1 MKKNINFVSK
11 FKTANIFSVTIFII
25 SIMFIV
31 FKGLNYGID
40 FKGGTLIE
48 LRTDNN
54 INATSIRDSLKNMK
68 LGDINV
74 KKFGKE
80 GDYLIK
86 VEQKQINNINLIP
99 EIKKKLANTL
109 NSGIDFRRV
118 ENVGPKVS
126 SELLESSIIAISL
139 ALAAMLFYIWV
150 RFEWQ
155 FSLGSIIAL
164 FHDVIITL
172 GIFSI
177 LSLEINLS
185 IIAAVLTIVGYS
197 MNDTV
202 VIYDRIRENLLKFSK
217 ISFSDIA
224 NLSINETLTRTIIT
238 SVTTLL
244 ALFWFRW
251 AALGTIIT
259 GLIVSYL
266 QGYVHQSMILGIG
279 SGDPKTTAIGIGMW
293 LGIIMAYN
301 VWFVIWPNQ
310 KKALGIV
317 ECSPE
322 EKAKSAKTAM
332 LFSRTNTLLS
342 FPMLLSMVAAQ
353 NLY

>member
-1 MKKNINFVSK
+1 MIKNINFVSK
-11 FKTANIFSVTIFII
+11 FKTANISSIIIFIL
-25 SIMFIV
+25 SIFLIT

-48 LRTDNN
+48 LRTEKS
-54 INATSIRDSLKNMK
+54 ISASTIRDSLNSMD

-86 VEQKQINNINLIP
+86 VEQKSVNNSNLIQT
-99 EIKKKLANTL
+99 IKQTL
-109 NSGIDFRRV
+109 SENLSAEVDFRRV

-155 FSLGSIIAL
+155 FSVGSIVAL

-172 GIFSI
+172 GIFSL

-202 VIYDRIRENLLKFSK
+202 VIYDRIRENLFKFTK
-217 ISFSDIA
+217 ISISDVS
-224 NLSINETLTRTIIT
+224 NLSINETLARTIIT
-238 SVTTLL
+238 SMTTLL
-244 ALFWFRW
+244 ALFSIYI
-251 AALGTIIT
+251 LGGEILR
-259 GLIVSYL
+259 GFSFA
-266 QGYVHQSMILGIG
+266 MILGVLIG
-279 SGDPKTTAIGIGMW
+279 TYSSIFVASPILKFFRVSYKT
-293 LGIIMAYN
+293 LE
-301 VWFVIWPNQ
+301 
-310 KKALGIV
+310 K
-317 ECSPE
+317 EE
-322 EKAKSAKTAM
+322 EKIV
-332 LFSRTNTLLS
+332 
-342 FPMLLSMVAAQ
+342 P
-353 NLY
+353 